1 MVIAMVAL
9 LASVAYFYQKMDA
22 GRSSKGAGSESK
34 SKQDLAVGVALQVGF
49 GFRGLGFRCR
59 PPDLL
64 ALRGLL
70 RV

>member
-1 MVIAMVAL
+1 MVAL

-22 GRSSKGAGSESK
+22 GRSSKGAGGDSK

-49 GFRGLGFRCR
+49 GLRGLGFRCR
-59 PPDLL
+59 PPGLIALL
-64 ALRGLL
+64 GLL